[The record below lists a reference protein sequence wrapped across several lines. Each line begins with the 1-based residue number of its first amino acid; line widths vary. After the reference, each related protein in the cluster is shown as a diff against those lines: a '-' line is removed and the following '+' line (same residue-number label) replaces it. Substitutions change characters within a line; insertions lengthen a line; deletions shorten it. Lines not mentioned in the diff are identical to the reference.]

1 MGEAAR
7 ANLIDLL
14 IDDGNGPHRFIC
26 HRVWQWENRG
36 SIMVELSLKYLSP
49 TGLILSLSITN
60 TYNNNNPPYIKQL
73 LSSIWISET
82 IQLCL
87 HSKSYLDMMII

>member
-26 HRVWQWENRG
+26 HRVWQWENTG
-36 SIMVELSLKYLSP
+36 SIMVELSSKYLSP
-49 TGLILSLSITN
+49 TGLILSLNITH
-60 TYNNNNPPYIKQL
+60 
-73 LSSIWISET
+73 SSIWILET

-87 HSKSYLDMMII
+87 HSKSYPVIIII